1 MTLDVTVGRYGGCV
15 QRWTLLRGKRGQVR
29 RRIRARRRVGGRPL
43 STTPRTISDAIEN
56 DDPAVDVCME
66 RALPN
71 LECSDDPC
79 RSSSGKDSDDIPI
92 GLRKNGF
99 DRTLP
104 LRNRFPDAFEVRD
117 VGWAARAR
125 APDRVPR
132 RRRLRRR
139 HRRRRRRLCSR
150 HQR

>member
-71 LECSDDPC
+71 L
-79 RSSSGKDSDDIPI
+79 
-92 GLRKNGF
+92 
-99 DRTLP
+99 
-104 LRNRFPDAFEVRD
+104 RFPDAFEVRD

-150 HQR
+150 RQR